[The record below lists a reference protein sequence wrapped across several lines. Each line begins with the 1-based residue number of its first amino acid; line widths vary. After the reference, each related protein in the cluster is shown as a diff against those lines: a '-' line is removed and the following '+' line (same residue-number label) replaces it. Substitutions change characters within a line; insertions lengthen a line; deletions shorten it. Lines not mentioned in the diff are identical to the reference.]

1 MSAQVASGETGVNRF
16 DTTDSMR
23 IPRPLPPP
31 AEGEGRVSLL
41 RVSAAIMRHRMLVFG
56 ISILA
61 LAATATRI
69 LLAPRSFTTESS
81 FIPQSSS
88 AESSFSGLAAQFGVA
103 LPIGEPGRTPEFYA
117 SLITSRQVLGAVVD
131 TPFVLPGRGGVML
144 VDVYESSGETPELRR
159 DDAIMELEDNLDAS
173 VDPTSGTV
181 QIQATAADPVLALM
195 INQRVLALINEFNLH
210 TRQSQA
216 AMERRFTEGRLE
228 EVRGELRAAEDRQ
241 QAFLQRNRDYQ
252 NSPELLFQAERLGRE
267 VDFRQQL
274 YSVLSES
281 YEKAKIDEVRDTP
294 VITVVERPEL
304 PVSPDPRGLIK
315 WGLAAMILGF
325 TLGTIIALSREA
337 VARSRNEE
345 QAEFAEFDELWRSS
359 KDDLLHPWRPLR
371 RVFRR
376 SS

>member
-1 MSAQVASGETGVNRF
+1 
-16 DTTDSMR
+16 MR

-31 AEGEGRVSLL
+31 VEGEGRVSLL
-41 RVSAAIMRHRMLVFG
+41 RIGAAIMRHRMLVFG
-56 ISILA
+56 LSILA
-61 LAATATRI
+61 LAVTATRI
-69 LLAPRSFTTESS
+69 LLLPRFYTTESS
-81 FIPQSSS
+81 FIPQSNST
-88 AESSFSGLAAQFGVA
+88 ESSFTGLAAQFGVA

-131 TPFVLPGRGGVML
+131 TPFVLPGRGAVML
-144 VDVYESSGETPELRR
+144 VDIYESSGETPELRR
-159 DDAIMELEDNLDAS
+159 DDAIMELEGDLDTS
-173 VDPTSGTV
+173 VDPSSGTV
-181 QIQATAADPVLALM
+181 QIKATAVDPTLALM

-228 EVRGELRAAEDRQ
+228 EVRGDLRAAEDRQ

-252 NSPELLFQAERLGRE
+252 NSPELMFQVERLGRE
-267 VDFRQQL
+267 VDLRQQL
-274 YSVLSES
+274 YTVLAES

-294 VITVVERPEL
+294 VITVVERPEV
-304 PVSPDPRGLIK
+304 PVSPDRRGLIK
-315 WGLAAMILGF
+315 WGLVAMILGF

-337 VARSRNEE
+337 VTRSRNEE
-345 QAEFAEFDELWRSS
+345 QAEFAEFDELWQSS

-371 RVFRR
+371 RAFRR